1 MAETRTEAQW
11 HKDLMKQRK
20 ANPGALGSRSNPYP
34 PGTPPHVKAGMSKSD
49 YNKLDDKHKQ
59 WFED

>member
-20 ANPGALGSRSNPYP
+20 ANPGPLGSRSNPYP

-49 YNKLDDKHKQ
+49 YIN
-59 WFED
+59 

>member
-11 HKDLMKQRK
+11 LKDLKKQRK
-20 ANPGALGSRSNPYP
+20 ENPGPVGSRSNPHP
-34 PGTPPHVKAGMSKSD
+34 AGTPPHVKAGMSKSD